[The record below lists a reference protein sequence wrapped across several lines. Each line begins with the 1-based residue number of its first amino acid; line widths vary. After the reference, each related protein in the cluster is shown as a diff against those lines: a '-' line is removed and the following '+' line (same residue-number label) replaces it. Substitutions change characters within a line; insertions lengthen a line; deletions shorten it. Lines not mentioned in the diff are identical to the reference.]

1 MMKFKLGSWPKYPTT
16 DRRGLERLTVKLLN
30 LSDQM
35 QRIGESDMGLLSV
48 ELARRYQAIVD
59 DMHQLVADLSR
70 RG

>member
-16 DRRGLERLTVKLLN
+16 DRRGLEGLTVKLLN

-35 QRIGESDMGLLSV
+35 QRIGENDMGLLSV
-48 ELARRYQAIVD
+48 ELARRYHAIVD
-59 DMHQLVADLSR
+59 DMHQLVADLNR